1 MFSIKAGID
10 ISFSIAVILLKY
22 STYISYL
29 YLLVGM
35 GWDLTVLIPIA
46 LNCIINMK
54 PLYGSWHYKSNQIK
68 SNQIKSNFIC
78 TAHFI
83 QGGNTMR
90 LTVGKKR
97 GGVTTLV
104 KNTQI
109 F

>member
-54 PLYGSWHYKSNQIK
+54 PLYGSWYYKSNQIK
-68 SNQIKSNFIC
+68 SNQTLFVRRISYKE
-78 TAHFI
+78 
-83 QGGNTMR
+83 
-90 LTVGKKR
+90 
-97 GGVTTLV
+97 VT
-104 KNTQI
+104 QCASQ
-109 F
+109 